1 MIDNQPVPAIQGQ
14 ILRLTKR
21 REVAIYVRHGKL
33 WIADFIDGC
42 GELFDPVTWIRFN
55 CGSRAAPHARRR
67 MAVES
72 AVPLY
77 EQLEKRIEELH
88 RLGSAVDVDPW
99 HR

>member
-1 MIDNQPVPAIQGQ
+1 MIDARSTPAIQGQ
-14 ILRLTKR
+14 LLRLTKR
-21 REVAIYVRHGKL
+21 REVAIYVRYGKL

-77 EQLEKRIEELH
+77 EQLESRIEALH
-88 RLGSAVDVDPW
+88 RLDVAPNTQSMD
-99 HR
+99 R

>member
-1 MIDNQPVPAIQGQ
+1 
-14 ILRLTKR
+14 
-21 REVAIYVRHGKL
+21 
-33 WIADFIDGC
+33 
-42 GELFDPVTWIRFN
+42 
-55 CGSRAAPHARRR
+55 